1 MNACMKQG
9 ARENKKKRAAA
20 GEWSHNGAVK
30 HCWVYVEGLPTGDGS
45 SVEQLK
51 DELATHFSKC
61 GVLAVDA
68 TSQQPRVKVYF
79 DKRSGL
85 PKVKEQRVKE
95 WRGDG
100 RGDGRSDA
108 RMEGW
113 DNCVLVR
120 SSFVNEWLH
129 D

>member
-1 MNACMKQG
+1 MSCQ
-9 ARENKKKRAAA
+9 AAA